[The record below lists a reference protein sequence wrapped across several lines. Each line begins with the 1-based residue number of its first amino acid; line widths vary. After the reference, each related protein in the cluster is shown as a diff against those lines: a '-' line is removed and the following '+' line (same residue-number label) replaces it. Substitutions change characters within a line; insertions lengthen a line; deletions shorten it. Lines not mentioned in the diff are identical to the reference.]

1 MEPQIIDYY
10 NKYPHMINVI
20 DRMNEEFSE
29 LQKDND
35 RLRKELNLL
44 LPILQNKIFEYSE
57 KVQLLQDE
65 ILEINDLVS
74 ILENKLLE
82 NNIQP

>member
-10 NKYPHMINVI
+10 NRYPHMINVI
-20 DRMNEEFSE
+20 DKMNEEFSE

-35 RLRKELNLL
+35 RLRKEVNFL
-44 LPILQNKIFEYSE
+44 LPILQNKLIEYSE

-65 ILEINDLVS
+65 ILEINEQVC

-82 NNIQP
+82 NNIQQ

>member
-20 DRMNEEFSE
+20 DRLNEEYSSLQNE
-29 LQKDND
+29 NKRLQKEINI
-35 RLRKELNLL
+35 L
-44 LPILQNKIFEYSE
+44 LPILQKKLFEYSE
-57 KVQLLQDE
+57 KVQELQYD
-65 ILEINDLVS
+65 ITEINEHVS

-82 NNIQP
+82 NNILL